1 MKRILLRE
9 NLIWQALRADNNSE
23 FDVLWK
29 ILQSSQ
35 IQGYI
40 TTKDLEVLSRRLAD
54 EQDPAVAKN
63 LLDYFCK
70 VLEIYPENEDVLLDA
85 TIDDDNLRDIPADED
100 DIPLLSVEEFLQR
113 YAIYELYSSNR
124 QSVQLKQ
131 WYRKWISSEFDP
143 LFIIPLVFGIIIQ
156 YLPAVK
162 DLLANLFDSSDSDQD
177 PFKLGDNDSIA
188 KLGGLLL
195 SGNLDTLKRRS
206 QNRDDILQANSSEPT
221 NITEDELLRILPED
235 LKLIIEEA
243 QQNSEQINLGDIV
256 ISSLSSLLIVYG
268 DQIDTT
274 TLVDDYEPESSNDE
288 VSLAHFQTAQDQRVN
303 LPYAFNNIDYSRI
316 SKKHKDL
323 QATEIES
330 ISATVENKLTISPTQ
345 TFAENNSD
353 TDQNQ
358 EVIADKSN
366 QQSNAPKESISVITL
381 ISVNRESSDNQVG
394 TAGIGLTLS
403 NIVKFSAN
411 FSRQSDTSSVNPI
424 LITNG
429 HDEKFVNL
437 TDNKQELPKPKIP
450 NADLKENVSEYSLA
464 IVDFNNQLSE
474 DDPLVGIVGVNVNTY
489 KSLNVDSGL
498 LTTKTTDS
506 LLNQG
511 NTLQLSTNLS
521 VKSDAFLVD
530 SIPITD
536 VYSKGTVNF
545 SNSRLESS
553 NLNIRNEN
561 LIESFSI
568 SYSAIVNTNNQ
579 YHQFAEND
587 SLIGIVGI
595 NINAY
600 KVLNVDS
607 GSILG
612 LEN

>member
-1 MKRILLRE
+1 M
-9 NLIWQALRADNNSE
+9 
-23 FDVLWK
+23 
-29 ILQSSQ
+29 
-35 IQGYI
+35 G
-40 TTKDLEVLSRRLAD
+40 
-54 EQDPAVAKN
+54 
-63 LLDYFCK
+63 
-70 VLEIYPENEDVLLDA
+70 
-85 TIDDDNLRDIPADED
+85 
-100 DIPLLSVEEFLQR
+100 
-113 YAIYELYSSNR
+113 
-124 QSVQLKQ
+124 
-131 WYRKWISSEFDP
+131 
-143 LFIIPLVFGIIIQ
+143 
-156 YLPAVK
+156 
-162 DLLANLFDSSDSDQD
+162 
-177 PFKLGDNDSIA
+177 
-188 KLGGLLL
+188 
-195 SGNLDTLKRRS
+195 
-206 QNRDDILQANSSEPT
+206 
-221 NITEDELLRILPED
+221 ILPED
-235 LKLIIEEA
+235 LKLIFEET
-243 QQNSEQINLGDIV
+243 QLNLEQINLGDII
-256 ISSLSSLLIVYG
+256 ISSLSSLLIIYG

-411 FSRQSDTSSVNPI
+411 FSRQSDISSVNPI

-429 HDEKFVNL
+429 YSEKLVDL
-437 TDNKQELPKPKIP
+437 TDNQQESPKPKIP

-464 IVDFNNQLSE
+464 IVNTNNQYEYVTNNISIPSLGVVDFNNQFSE
-474 DDPLVGIVGVNVNTY
+474 DDPLLGIVGVNVNTY
-489 KSLNVDSGL
+489 KDLSVNSSFYSV
-498 LTTKTTDS
+498 KTRDS
-506 LLNQG
+506 LLNRG
-511 NTLQLSTNLS
+511 NTFQLSTNLNLQSDTSS
-521 VKSDAFLVD
+521 VNSIAITNGHSEEFVD
-530 SIPITD
+530 W
-536 VYSKGTVNF
+536 N
-545 SNSRLESS
+545 NSQLESS
-553 NLNIRNEN
+553 KLKVSNEN
-561 LIESFSI
+561 LIESISV

-579 YHQFAEND
+579 FLEND

-600 KVLNVDS
+600 KALNFDS
-607 GSILG
+607 GLIWG
-612 LEN
+612 EEG